1 MITISQ
7 HNLNQIN
14 TFYQAYELNSRFK
27 KISLFATSV
36 IILDAMQFYSFVF
49 NEDIYPVGN
58 NFRFWTQKDFI
69 LQINSTSKL
78 MEIKK
83 YPLLTYDADD
93 VNNSYKH
100 TREVLK

>member
-7 HNLNQIN
+7 QNLNQIN

-36 IILDAMQFYSFVF
+36 IILDAMQFYSFT
-49 NEDIYPVGN
+49 DIYPVVN